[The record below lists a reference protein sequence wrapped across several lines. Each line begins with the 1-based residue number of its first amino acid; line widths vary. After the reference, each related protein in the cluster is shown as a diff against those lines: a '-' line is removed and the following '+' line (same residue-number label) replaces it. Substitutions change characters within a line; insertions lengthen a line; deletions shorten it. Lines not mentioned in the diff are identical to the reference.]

1 MNHLPYE
8 KEKPIQIKSVDT
20 GKVIGNYR
28 LDFVVDHKVIIE
40 AKAIKFTPQKM
51 EQQLYSYLKNTP
63 YQVGLMINF
72 GSSKL
77 YIRRII
83 YTEKN
88 RVMNYSGYSCVLR
101 ALSCYIRFSS
111 CYSRVLISMPISDD
125 WTINY
130 AQTPDLPLK
139 WHHRLFHE

>member
-1 MNHLPYE
+1 MIRNRSGSLLYGELTEKIIGLCYQIHSQYGSGQKESLYQNALAEKLTLNHLHYE
-8 KEKPIQIKSVDT
+8 KEVPIQIKSVDT
-20 GKVIGNYR
+20 GKIIGNYR

-63 YQVGLMINF
+63 YHVGLMINF

-83 YTEKN
+83 YTQ
-88 RVMNYSGYSCVLR
+88 VPV
-101 ALSCYIRFSS
+101 
-111 CYSRVLISMPISDD
+111 
-125 WTINY
+125 
-130 AQTPDLPLK
+130 
-139 WHHRLFHE
+139 